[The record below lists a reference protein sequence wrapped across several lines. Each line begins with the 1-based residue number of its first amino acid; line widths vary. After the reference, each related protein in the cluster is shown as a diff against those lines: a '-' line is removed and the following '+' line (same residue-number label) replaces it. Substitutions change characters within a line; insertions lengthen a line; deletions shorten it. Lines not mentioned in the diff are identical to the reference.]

1 MAITFHNSVISG
13 IGTSNTSV
21 ASTDGI
27 TTMTIMGLSI
37 TNTTNNILEVS
48 VLLEDASSNLGY
60 YLKNSILAPNFSLRV
75 VNGGERLILAN
86 NNDLFVVSNVANSVD
101 VIVSYALQG

>member
-1 MAITFHNSVISG
+1 MAITFHNSVIQSV
-13 IGTSNTSV
+13 GTSNTSV
-21 ASTDGI
+21 ASTDGV
-27 TTMTIMGLSI
+27 TTLTIMGLSI
-37 TNTTNNILEVS
+37 TNITNNILEVS

-60 YLKNSILAPNFSLRV
+60 YLKNAILAPNVSLRV

-101 VIVSYALQG
+101 VIVSYAEQV